1 MHDHSKLPTQFIS
14 KMLMLSGMALL
25 GASLFG
31 FAGGF
36 IAQYFYSIG
45 DLKLFIQSPELQSNQ
60 PSAALLIQAMAS
72 FGTFVIPSL
81 IFALY
86 FTKLRLSI
94 YFTLQKKPAILPLII
109 LFFLAFLVNP
119 VADLAFQLNQLL
131 HLPDTWGYVAQWINA
146 QNEKITNNYSALL
159 SFHSIGQF
167 SLAMLSMALVPAI
180 GEELFFRGILQRLI
194 QNQTGRSHA
203 GIWITALL
211 FSLIHLQL
219 SLFLPRLV
227 LGAFIGYLFWWSG
240 RLWYAIAAHFINNA
254 LALSIYYCFPNFA
267 DTNNAGIS
275 ANWIFMI
282 IGLILF
288 MVFLYLFHTFVTQS
302 AIKHGKGLG

>member
-1 MHDHSKLPTQFIS
+1 
-14 KMLMLSGMALL
+14 MALL
-25 GASLFG
+25 GGSLFG

-36 IAQYFYSIG
+36 IAQYFYPIG
-45 DLKLFIQSPELQSNQ
+45 DLKLFIQSSELQSNQ
-60 PSAALLIQAMAS
+60 PSAALIIQAMAS
-72 FGTFVIPSL
+72 LGTFAVPSL

-86 FTKLRLSI
+86 VTKYRLSI
-94 YFTLQKKPAILPLII
+94 YFTLQKKPALLPLII

-131 HLPDTWGYVAQWINA
+131 YLPDTWGHVAQWINT

-159 SFHSIGQF
+159 SFNNIGQF
-167 SLAMLSMALVPAI
+167 SLAMLTMALIPAI

-203 GIWITALL
+203 GIWITALI
-211 FSLIHLQL
+211 FSLIHMQL

-240 RLWYAIAAHFINNA
+240 RLWYAITAHFINNS

-267 DTNNAGIS
+267 ETNTSGIHE
-275 ANWIFMI
+275 NWTFMI
-282 IGLILF
+282 IALILF
-288 MVFLYLFHTFVTQS
+288 MIFLYLFHTFVTQS
-302 AIKHGKGLG
+302 AIRHGKRLG